1 MSRMLSHLKGDRVIW
16 IVALLMLA
24 FSLVSVYSFVPVL
37 VKIEGGTPFKYLFK
51 HFVYVLIG
59 LGVMYWVHRRD
70 PVYFTKLAKFGFY
83 LAIALLLFTFFF
95 GVRVN
100 DAGRWVRIP
109 FVGLTFQS
117 SDFAKLALIVYVSR
131 LLVKKKKVI
140 NDWREG
146 FIPVVT
152 PIIIICALI
161 VKDNFSTAAILFAV
175 CLTLMFIAKVPFL
188 KVAGL
193 IGGGVALFLLI
204 VLIQKAAPDVRV
216 LPRLE
221 TWENRIFNH
230 ANSDEN
236 IIENA
241 QVQNSLDAIYNG
253 RISMENINVLGG
265 QGIGD
270 GQLKEYLP
278 EAYAD
283 FYYASFVEELGPIAA
298 GILLMLYLIL
308 LYRIMRIGLSSKNN
322 FETLTCLGIGILIL
336 SQASVNMLV
345 CTGMFPVTGQN
356 MPLLAMGGSALI
368 MTCLAIGMVQAIARK
383 QMKSEE
389 KNDSSV
395 VNDLEESASTDSGG
409 EILENV

>member
-1 MSRMLSHLKGDRVIW
+1 MRSVLTYLKGDRVIW
-16 IVALLMLA
+16 IISLLMLA
-24 FSLVSVYSFVPVL
+24 FSLVSVYSFVPIL

-51 HFVYVLIG
+51 HFTYVLIG
-59 LGVMYWVHRRD
+59 LGAMYWIHKRD
-70 PVYFTKLAKFGFY
+70 PKYLSRLSKFGFY

-131 LLVKKKKVI
+131 LLVKKKDLM

-146 FIPVVT
+146 FIPLIA

-161 VKDNFSTAAILFAV
+161 VKDNFSTAALVFAISLALLFIGRVPILK
-175 CLTLMFIAKVPFL
+175 IAS
-188 KVAGL
+188 L
-193 IGGGVALFLLI
+193 IGGGAALFVFI
-204 VLIQKAAPDVRV
+204 VLIQKAAPDLRI

-221 TWENRIFNH
+221 TWENRMFNKAH
-230 ANSDEN
+230 DDEN
-236 IIENA
+236 LIENA
-241 QVQNSLDAIYNG
+241 QAQNSLDAIYNG
-253 RISMENINVLGG
+253 RMSFNNLLGG

-283 FYYASFVEELGPIAA
+283 FYYASYVEEMGPISA
-298 GILLMLYLIL
+298 GVMILLYLIL
-308 LYRIMRIGLSSKNN
+308 LYRIMRVGLNSDDL
-322 FETLTCLGIGILIL
+322 FEIFVCIGIGILIL
-336 SQASVNMLV
+336 SQAAVNMLV

-356 MPLLAMGGSALI
+356 MPLLAMGGSAMI
-368 MTCLAIGMVQAIARK
+368 MTCISIGIVQSIARRQELAAK
-383 QMKSEE
+383 GGQDPDENE
-389 KNDSSV
+389 IV
-395 VNDLEESASTDSGG
+395 LETE
-409 EILENV
+409 